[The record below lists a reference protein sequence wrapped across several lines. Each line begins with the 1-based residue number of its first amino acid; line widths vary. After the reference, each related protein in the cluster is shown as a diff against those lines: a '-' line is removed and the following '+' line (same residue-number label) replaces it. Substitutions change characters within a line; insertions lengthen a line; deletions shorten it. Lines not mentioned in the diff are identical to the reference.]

1 MAPRLYLIL
10 SDERSGLV
18 KIGRTDPNES
28 NLDDTAVI
36 KRVQELRTGISDS
49 STVVQAPGAAIFETW
64 LHQFMG
70 EKRKPV
76 TIRFAFR
83 PDFAIRPKEWFD
95 LSPNLAQILAEAF
108 MSKSPQ
114 TVDEVNVSDLP
125 IFLAG
130 AMAIIRWHAE
140 RESPETLAAMAA
152 TAEIQSLVDRMRTTE
167 HLPTQ
172 RPELGPTAA
181 ISSDKSAPSLTDD
194 ATPIRT
200 AQPDVSTARDLVN
213 APIQLA
219 RLRVQLQALR
229 ETETLRTYIAFTVA
243 VLVAFIGAFGSPIGA
258 TWFAIVGTLLLA
270 FWPNVLPRAA
280 ARVVGYMRRD
290 AAAVRSKNSAR
301 MEDE

>member
-152 TAEIQSLVDRMRTTE
+152 TAEIQTLVDRMRTTE

-181 ISSDKSAPSLTDD
+181 ISSDKSAPLSQMTPPPLGQHNQMFLLPVILSTHPFNLPGSGFSCKHYEKQKHCELT
-194 ATPIRT
+194 
-200 AQPDVSTARDLVN
+200 
-213 APIQLA
+213 
-219 RLRVQLQALR
+219 
-229 ETETLRTYIAFTVA
+229 
-243 VLVAFIGAFGSPIGA
+243 
-258 TWFAIVGTLLLA
+258 
-270 FWPNVLPRAA
+270 
-280 ARVVGYMRRD
+280 
-290 AAAVRSKNSAR
+290 
-301 MEDE
+301 

>member
-83 PDFAIRPKEWFD
+83 PDFAIRPKEWFE
-95 LSPNLAQILAEAF
+95 LSPKLAQILAEAF

-125 IFLAG
+125 VFLAG
-130 AMAIIRWHAE
+130 AMAVIRWHAE

-152 TAEIQSLVDRMRTTE
+152 TAEIQSLVDRMKTTE
-167 HLPTQ
+167 RLPTQ

-194 ATPIRT
+194 TTPIRT
-200 AQPDVSTARDLVN
+200 AQPDVSTARDLLN

-229 ETETLRTYIAFTVA
+229 ETETLRTYIALTVT

-280 ARVVGYMRRD
+280 ARVVDYMRRD
-290 AAAVRSKNSAR
+290 AAAARTKNSAR